1 MCIIREVAVGAYV
14 FFFLL
19 QENYIFMYFTVQVC
33 FVVLE
38 NEFAE
43 LVPETTSFIEKI
55 VIVNVIL
62 YLYSIYS
69 RQKYVI

>member
-1 MCIIREVAVGAYV
+1 
-14 FFFLL
+14 
-19 QENYIFMYFTVQVC
+19 
-33 FVVLE
+33 VVLEVVE

-43 LVPETTSFIEKI
+43 LIPETTSLIEKI

-62 YLYSIYS
+62 YLYSICS